1 MLVRAYRK
9 RLSGASAARTANKE
23 YVVTPAARGA
33 RMHFGEVLRH
43 FPKVIILE
51 TIGDRAALV
60 QMSTRDRNRLS
71 RQHPELA
78 IEPNTLYR
86 KLY

>member
-9 RLSGASAARTANKE
+9 RLSGGSAARSANKE
-23 YVVTPAARGA
+23 YVVTPARGVQ
-33 RMHFGEVLRH
+33 MHFGEVLRQY
-43 FPKVIILE
+43 PKVILLE

-60 QMSTRDRNRLS
+60 QMSNRDRNRLS

-86 KLY
+86 KL